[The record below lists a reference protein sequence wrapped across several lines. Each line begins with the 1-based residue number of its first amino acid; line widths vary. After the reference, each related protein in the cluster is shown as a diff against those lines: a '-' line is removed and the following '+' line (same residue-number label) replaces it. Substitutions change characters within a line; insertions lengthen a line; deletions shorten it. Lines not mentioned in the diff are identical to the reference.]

1 VRILVTG
8 ATGLIGSALVTALR
22 GDGEMVLRATRHEP
36 RDAGDVR
43 WDADRG
49 FATGPP
55 ALLDAVVHLAGE
67 PLAEGA
73 WSAARKAALRSS
85 RVDGTRRLAEA
96 LAAMTP
102 KPRVM
107 ISGSAV
113 GIYGDRGDERLTELS
128 PAGEGYLADL
138 ARDWEAASRPASSAG
153 IRVVTMRTGMVLT
166 PRGGA
171 LAKLLTPFRFGLGG
185 PFGNGKMWMSWIG
198 LGDLVRAMR
207 HMLIHGDLAGPV
219 NAVAPEPLRNA
230 DFARALGRA
239 LHRPAV
245 LPLPPFALRAM
256 LGRER
261 ADQMLLASQR
271 AEPARLLQ
279 SGFIF
284 ETPEVQAALER
295 ELGTA

>member
-1 VRILVTG
+1 
-8 ATGLIGSALVTALR
+8 
-22 GDGEMVLRATRHEP
+22 
-36 RDAGDVR
+36 
-43 WDADRG
+43 
-49 FATGPP
+49 
-55 ALLDAVVHLAGE
+55 
-67 PLAEGA
+67 
-73 WSAARKAALRSS
+73 
-85 RVDGTRRLAEA
+85 
-96 LAAMTP
+96 
-102 KPRVM
+102 
-107 ISGSAV
+107 
-113 GIYGDRGDERLTELS
+113 
-128 PAGEGYLADL
+128 
-138 ARDWEAASRPASSAG
+138 
-153 IRVVTMRTGMVLT
+153 
-166 PRGGA
+166 
-171 LAKLLTPFRFGLGG
+171 
-185 PFGNGKMWMSWIG
+185 KMWMSWIG